1 MRITLFY
8 LYCFILCLCSALLA
22 NAQTLPWT
30 VPSDW
35 AKKKNAVASNSTSI
49 AAGKKIY
56 TSSCSPCHGEKGKG
70 NGMLALSLNPHPAN
84 HTSKKFQQQKDGEIF
99 YKINTGRNAM
109 PPFRQTLS
117 ENEIWSIVDFIRTLE
132 TKTQPPSVK
141 EKTVTSANLIKTSK
155 DTISAQQ
162 TKSVSITSDTNI
174 LSHPSPELQTIILK
188 SGNNDSASVIKNKI
202 ADSTTLVLEIPDS
215 ISQNSQNE
223 NPPNE
228 RRKFLLTGSA
238 HTNLIIDGN
247 KFKSAGFEVGFLPV
261 LLWKPSKR
269 LFFESHLHITIGSG
283 SPQAN
288 TSMSGMAG
296 MGLRHSGMTTTPSS
310 ASPSPAPAGSS
321 IMVAYANLVY
331 FVNPYIT
338 FTGGMFLSPFGIY
351 AERLHAEWIN
361 KLPDAPEG
369 MGHTDQMIPET
380 ELGIQLRGGIPIRKF
395 KINYSIYISNGPAL
409 IDDTSSN
416 AGKLTYDNLIDNNTN
431 KALGGRLG
439 LMPIPG
445 NPSLEIG
452 LYAQHGRVGKEGT
465 MHSGVNALLYGAD
478 ITWYHYF
485 EHLKGT
491 IDVKGQYCMVSVD
504 KIYYKADPML
514 TLNVPAEDVN
524 LGDSTYRFNNVSKIY
539 FLTTAYRPIAS
550 ENFMKNTEYIFRYD
564 ILNSPCSSRWGNAAN
579 RWTLGIAYWL
589 ESRSAVKLSY
599 SIEKIQNTVKTK
611 NILMMQFVIGL

>member
-1 MRITLFY
+1 MRITFFY
-8 LYCFILCLCSALLA
+8 LYCFTLCLFSVLLCS
-22 NAQTLPWT
+22 AQTLPWT

-35 AKKKNAVASNSTSI
+35 ANKKNAVASNSTSI
-49 AAGKKIY
+49 AVGKKIY
-56 TSSCSPCHGEKGKG
+56 ISSCSPCHGEKGKG

-132 TKTQPPSVK
+132 LKTLPSSVK
-141 EKTVTSANLIKTSK
+141 AKTVTSDNPPNKTSK
-155 DTISAQQ
+155 DTIAAQQ
-162 TKSVSITSDTNI
+162 TKSVSITSDTSIISHDDISLINI
-174 LSHPSPELQTIILK
+174 PKVWNT
-188 SGNNDSASVIKNKI
+188 ASVIKNKI
-202 ADSTTLVLEIPDS
+202 ADSTMFVLEIPDS

-247 KFKSAGFEVGFLPV
+247 KFQSAGFEVGFLPV

-296 MGLRHSGMTTTPSS
+296 MGLRHSGMTTAPSS
-310 ASPSPAPAGSS
+310 TSTSTAPAGSS

-331 FVNPYIT
+331 FVNPYFT

-409 IDDTSSN
+409 IDDTSSS

-445 NPSLEIG
+445 NSSLEIG
-452 LYAQHGRVGKEGT
+452 FYAQHGRVGKDGT
-465 MHSGVNALLYGAD
+465 MHAGVNALLYGAD

-514 TLNVPAEDVN
+514 TLDVPAEDVN

-539 FLTTAYRPIAS
+539 FITAAYRPTAS

-611 NILMMQFVIGL
+611 NILMMQFVMGL